1 MLYEFQLV
9 GGTEVIEK
17 YFRVAEAPEIGATIW
32 HGGKLYR
39 RIFSTPDV
47 DAGVKQKVHGYPYVA
62 RNLPKG
68 LPGAEADTRTGNPV
82 ITSQSHEREF
92 AARHGLKRD

>member
-9 GGTEVIEK
+9 GGTEIIER
-17 YFRVAEAPEIGATIW
+17 YYRAAEAPEIGEVLMVGEKT
-32 HGGKLYR
+32 YR

-62 RNLPKG
+62 RNLPQH
-68 LPGAEADTRTGNPV
+68 LPGAEHAPSGNCI
-82 ITSQSHEREF
+82 ITSQRHEQEF